1 MYLQIALAVVPHMKQ
16 RLNSS
21 SDMQGERGKTLI
33 LSAVEISCLHSS
45 SGLYPGSGQGYLSK
59 RRAQLEGS
67 STSLQK
73 HGLPCA
79 GDQACWRA

>member
-45 SGLYPGSGQGYLSK
+45 SGLYPGSGQGYLSI
-59 RRAQLEGS
+59 EE
-67 STSLQK
+67 STTGRKQHISTETWVTM
-73 HGLPCA
+73 
-79 GDQACWRA
+79 CW